1 MDQTAYLVNFLLA
14 LDSLIIVFLF
24 YFFPDINS
32 SLVLVDVPVYLVYDI
47 HQFHLIRVCQILTYI
62 YL

>member
-47 HQFHLIRVCQILTYI
+47 HQFHLIRE
-62 YL
+62 